1 MNYVSTLSHMIIE
14 ARRRIMFPVNLQ
26 RQSLSL
32 PPASE
37 AEDEDETLSS
47 ETSSAESSTD
57 WSELTKVRMMKISSS
72 SGLRRV
78 VTGSDGL
85 KGAVLKVVDK
95 VTVEVVKVSLLVI
108 ITAWFILAADTEHSV
123 PSYHRP

>member
-1 MNYVSTLSHMIIE
+1 
-14 ARRRIMFPVNLQ
+14 
-26 RQSLSL
+26 
-32 PPASE
+32 
-37 AEDEDETLSS
+37 
-47 ETSSAESSTD
+47 
-57 WSELTKVRMMKISSS
+57 MMKISSS

-108 ITAWFILAADTEHSV
+108 IAAWFILAADTEHSV